1 MVIAGFQNLSLIDYP
16 GKCCSIVFTQG
27 CVFRCPYCHNPELIS
42 TRPTTTI
49 SEESV
54 LKYLVD
60 NKKMLDGVCI
70 TGGEPTI
77 QVGLRRFIEQVKEIG
92 MSVKLDTNG
101 VHPDLVQ
108 ELLDAKLIDY
118 LAMDLKHRWEKY
130 ETVARSGGSKTVE
143 HCQRTFSIIQN
154 SGIDHEFRTTVFPG
168 GHTEEDFIEMVSY
181 LKDGEKYF
189 IQDTQFTKTLEKEMV
204 QTKDFE
210 VKELL
215 EKLRVTYPN
224 ITIEMR

>member
-1 MVIAGFQNLSLIDYP
+1 
-16 GKCCSIVFTQG
+16 
-27 CVFRCPYCHNPELIS
+27 
-42 TRPTTTI
+42 
-49 SEESV
+49 
-54 LKYLVD
+54 
-60 NKKMLDGVCI
+60 MLDGVCI

-130 ETVARSGGSKTVE
+130 ETVARSGGSKTIE
-143 HCQRTFSIIQN
+143 NCQRTFGIIQN

-168 GHTEEDFIEMVSY
+168 GHTEEDFVEMVSY
-181 LKDGEKYF
+181 LKEGEKYF
-189 IQDTQFTKTLEKEMV
+189 IQDTQFIKTLEKELV
-204 QTKDFE
+204 QTKVFD
-210 VKELL
+210 VKELV
-215 EKLRVTYPN
+215 EKLRQQYPG
-224 ITIEMR
+224 IHIDLR